1 MKKNIQIIL
10 KKTMPKLGQEGEAI
24 NVAPGYAFNYL
35 IPNRI
40 ASLATK
46 GTLKHVNM
54 LAEIQNQKKEIIKI
68 KATELQEQFKK
79 ITKISIKK
87 KTGDKQ
93 YIFGNISSKEIT
105 EKIFKYIGIKLD
117 KKQIEAPEIK
127 KIGTYIIKIH
137 ILDDIIAN
145 IKLQILPANI

>member
-1 MKKNIQIIL
+1 
-10 KKTMPKLGQEGEAI
+10 MPKLGQEGKAI

-35 IPNRI
+35 IPNKI

-46 GTLKHVNM
+46 GILKHANM

-68 KATELQEQFKK
+68 KATELQKQLRE

-105 EKIFKYIGIKLD
+105 EKIFNYIGIKLD
-117 KKQIEAPEIK
+117 KKKKQIEAPEIK
-127 KIGTYIIKIH
+127 KIGIYIIKIH

-145 IKLQILPANI
+145 IKLQVLPTNI

>member
-1 MKKNIQIIL
+1 MKKNIHVIL
-10 KKTMPKLGQEGEAI
+10 KKTMPKLGQEGKAI
-24 NVAPGYAFNYL
+24 NVSPGYAFNYL

-46 GTLKHVNM
+46 GTLKHANM
-54 LAEIQNQKKEIIKI
+54 LTEIQNQKKEIIKI
-68 KATELQEQFKK
+68 KATELQKQLRE
-79 ITKISIKK
+79 ITKISIKR

-93 YIFGNISSKEIT
+93 YIFGNISSKEII

-127 KIGTYIIKIH
+127 KIGIYIIKIH
-137 ILDDIIAN
+137 ILDDIIVN
-145 IKLQILPANI
+145 IKLQILPTNI